1 MLGIVNSPGYS
12 PPPAPQ
18 LPVRNGYVQPW
29 GAAIAAERRYGPMS
43 HSGTLTRTA
52 TAVHAQPRDWRL
64 ITLVTAIFAAS
75 MTGLY
80 LL

>member
-1 MLGIVNSPGYS
+1 
-12 PPPAPQ
+12 
-18 LPVRNGYVQPW
+18 
-29 GAAIAAERRYGPMS
+29 MS